1 MRKIILILA
10 ALFLIAGTAG
20 SQIKDK
26 SMTNLDKNKEYFYAD
41 PLVFYPFDSAV
52 GRVDLYIEVPL
63 DNIQFKKNNAT
74 DSYDAFVEYKIIVKD
89 SKDEI
94 AFNQVYPEK
103 ISNTREEQKDI
114 EGRTSSTMKNFVLPS
129 GRYTMSFTLR
139 DKNNFNEYSKEY
151 VFGVKDITNDKLI
164 FSDVMLLQDMTE
176 SEKGGKEITPLINGN
191 IGEMSKVNMF
201 YEIRSRFEE
210 TVSKHYKMVIK
221 DDKDNTVY
229 DSAFVLIL
237 KSGPNSIFQAVSA
250 DKFSLGNFKVEILD
264 GSDAVAGKYF
274 MYRWGNLPVNI
285 KDIDAA
291 ISQLMYLANNDEM
304 KHMKSGKTKEER
316 LKRFLL
322 FWKSKDP
329 SPKTPKNELMLEYY
343 NRIRIANERY
353 SHYVEGWKTDMGMVF
368 IIYGNPGQIDRHP
381 FEENAKPYEIW
392 TYYDINRQFVFV
404 DETGYGDYRLTT
416 PIWDERNKIR
426 Y

>member
-10 ALFLIAGTAG
+10 ALFLLSGVTY

-26 SMTNLDKNKEYFYAD
+26 SMTNLDKNKEYFFAD
-41 PLVFYPFDSAV
+41 PLVFYPLDSAV
-52 GRVDLYIEVPL
+52 GRIDLYIEIPL
-63 DNIQFKKNNAT
+63 DNLQFRKNSAA
-74 DSYDAFVEYKIIVKD
+74 DSYDAFVEYKVIVKD
-89 SKDEI
+89 SKGDI

-103 ISNTREEQKDI
+103 ISNTREEQKNI
-114 EGRTSSTMKNFVLPS
+114 EGRSSATMKNFILPV

-139 DKNNFNEYSKEY
+139 DKNNFNEYSKEFI
-151 VFGVKDITNDKLI
+151 FGVKDITNDKLI
-164 FSDVMLLQDMTE
+164 FSDVMLLQDITE
-176 SEKGGKEITPLINGN
+176 SPKGEKEITPLINGN
-191 IGEMSKVNMF
+191 IGEMSKLNMF

-210 TVSKHYKMVIK
+210 TVSKHYKMLIK
-221 DDKDNTVY
+221 DDKENVVF
-229 DSAFVLIL
+229 DSTFALVL
-237 KSGPNSIFQAVSA
+237 KPGANNIFQTVNA
-250 DKFSLGNFKVEILD
+250 DKFSLGNFRVEIQD
-264 GSDAVAGKYF
+264 GPDAVAGKYF
-274 MYRWGNLPVNI
+274 TYRWGNMPFNI

-291 ISQLMYLANNDEM
+291 INQLMYIAENDEM
-304 KHMKSGKTKEER
+304 KQIKSGKTKEER
-316 LKRFLL
+316 MKRFLM

-329 SPKTPKNELMLEYY
+329 SPNTSKNEMMIEYY

-368 IIYGNPGQIDRHP
+368 IYYGNPNQIDRHP

-392 TYYDINRQFVFV
+392 TYYDMNRQFIFV